1 MKVKMLL
8 WINYAQ
14 NNIIEFL
21 FHINLGTSL
30 DEYFENFKKCEIVK
44 KNSQNLIYS
53 F

>member
-30 DEYFENFKKCEIVK
+30 DENFKKCEIVK